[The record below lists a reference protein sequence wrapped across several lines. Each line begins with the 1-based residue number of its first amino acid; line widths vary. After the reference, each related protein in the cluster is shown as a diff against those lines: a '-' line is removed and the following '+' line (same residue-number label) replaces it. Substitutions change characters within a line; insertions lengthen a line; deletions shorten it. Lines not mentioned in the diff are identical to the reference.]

1 MPVLGDIPILG
12 ELFKYHNNTKNKS
25 EIMIL
30 ITPRVVNENTPVKM
44 SKKLEDTFNDSRREV
59 QAMQSVDVNGPIPA
73 KKEAAAKKSSA
84 DTKDKPAAD
93 EYSLDHIVAPEVLQ
107 GQNK

>member
-59 QAMQSVDVNGPIPA
+59 QAMRSVDVNGPIPA
-73 KKEAAAKKSSA
+73 KKEAAAKKS
-84 DTKDKPAAD
+84 
-93 EYSLDHIVAPEVLQ
+93 
-107 GQNK
+107 